1 MRRATVAILAAATLA
16 AGALGG
22 TIGAVAGGQASAGS
36 SASTSTSAKPVS
48 ATTPTDLTSVIEKV
62 LPTVVQVNVRAGN
75 QQGVGSGVI
84 LSQDGKILTN
94 NHVVSDA
101 DELTVTLSDGRTVPA
116 SVVRTDPSSDLAL
129 IQAKGVSGL
138 SAATLGDSGSVK
150 IGDEVIAIGSPGGL
164 QGTVTTGIVSA
175 LNREVTVAGEQQR
188 QSPFPFS
195 RNNDNSKVTYH
206 AIQTDAS
213 INQGNSGG
221 PLFNSAGEV
230 IGINSAIYSPV
241 STPDGAAGS
250 VGIGFAIPINSA
262 KGGDRLTGAV
272 PGPPAAYAAR
282 AVLLGVRQLGPHPP
296 GPLRLT
302 DRRGHPGEQPTGP
315 LHPGT

>member
-1 MRRATVAILAAATLA
+1 MTETPGDLSQPQPQPQWTSPPAGPPPLPPSAGPPPPPPPSRPPRIRRGTLAVLAAATLA

-22 TIGAVAGGQASAGS
+22 TVGSWVGAPESGNSAQ
-36 SASTSTSAKPVS
+36 ASTSTSAQPVS
-48 ATTPTDLTSVIEKV
+48 ATQPTDITSVVNKV
-62 LPTVVQVNVRAGN
+62 LPSVVQVNVTAGN
-75 QQGVGSGVI
+75 QQGIGSGVI

-94 NHVVSDA
+94 NHVVSGA
-101 DELTVTLSDGRTVPA
+101 DKLTVTLSDGRTVDA
-116 SVVRTDPSSDLAL
+116 SVVRTDPTNDLAV

-138 SAATLGDSGSVK
+138 TAATLGDSGGVLV
-150 IGDEVIAIGSPGGL
+150 GDAVIAIGSPGGL

-175 LNREVTVAGEQQR
+175 LNREVTVSDQQ

-195 RNNDNSKVTYH
+195 RNGAGATVTYH

-241 STPDGAAGS
+241 SSPGGAAGS
-250 VGIGFAIPINSA
+250 VGIGFSIPINSA
-262 KGGDRLTGAV
+262 KGVIG
-272 PGPPAAYAAR
+272 
-282 AVLLGVRQLGPHPP
+282 
-296 GPLRLT
+296 
-302 DRRGHPGEQPTGP
+302 
-315 LHPGT
+315 

>member
-1 MRRATVAILAAATLA
+1 MTETPSTPSEQQPYPPASAYWTPPPAGPPPLPPQQRPPRMRRATVAILAAATLA

-22 TIGAVAGGQASAGS
+22 TVGAVVGS
-36 SASTSTSAKPVS
+36 SHSSGAAAASTSTSAKPVS
-48 ATTPTDLTSVIEKV
+48 ATTPTDLSAVIQKV

-94 NHVVSDA
+94 NHVVSGA
-101 DELTVTLSDGRTVPA
+101 DQLTVTLSDGRTVDA
-116 SVVRTDPSSDLAL
+116 SVVRTDPNNDLAL

-138 SAATLGDSGSVK
+138 TAASLGNSSTVK
-150 IGDEVIAIGSPGGL
+150 IGDSVIAIGSPGGL

-175 LNREVTVAGEQQR
+175 LDREVTVAGEQQR

-195 RNNDNSKVTYH
+195 RNGNSTVTYH

-221 PLFNSAGEV
+221 PLFNAAGEV

-241 STPDGAAGS
+241 SSPDGAAGS
-250 VGIGFAIPINSA
+250 VGIGFSIPINSA
-262 KGGDRLTGAV
+262 KEVIG
-272 PGPPAAYAAR
+272 
-282 AVLLGVRQLGPHPP
+282 
-296 GPLRLT
+296 
-302 DRRGHPGEQPTGP
+302 
-315 LHPGT
+315 